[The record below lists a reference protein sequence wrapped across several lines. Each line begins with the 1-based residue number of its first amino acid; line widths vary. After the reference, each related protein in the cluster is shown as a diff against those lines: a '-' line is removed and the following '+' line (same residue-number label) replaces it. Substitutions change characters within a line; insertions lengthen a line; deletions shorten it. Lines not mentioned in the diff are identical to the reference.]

1 MSLVYGFVSPSW
13 PDEDAPQRCGW
24 RSHSHESAESILA
37 HQRMPGWRRATRW
50 EHSEAV
56 WRPHAAEELCQQSNT
71 PAGCGPH
78 LSGYTANVR
87 AANLV
92 ILRDLLWRSSF
103 VLLSLIS
110 CRLLNSCH
118 VEFSVLQGYL
128 ALFLICM
135 FLQPSSPS
143 LSVSKPPTPFLN
155 AFFPFTSFAL
165 NPQACSF
172 FLALFLLE
180 MLSLSHLVRV
190 HIVLFLF
197 VLKHFLICWGVFL

>member
-1 MSLVYGFVSPSW
+1 MSLVCGSVLPSW
-13 PDEDAPQRCGW
+13 TDEDIRQRCGC
-24 RSHSHESAESILA
+24 RSHSHESAESVLA
-37 HQRMPGWRRATRW
+37 HQRMPGWRRATRR

-87 AANLV
+87 ATNLV

-110 CRLLNSCH
+110 RRLLNSCH

-128 ALFLICM
+128 AVFLICM
-135 FLQPSSPS
+135 FLQPSSTS
-143 LSVSKPPTPFLN
+143 LSVSKPPPFLKK
-155 AFFPFTSFAL
+155 
-165 NPQACSF
+165 CF
-172 FLALFLLE
+172 FLLPALPWILKACIFLPGFI
-180 MLSLSHLVRV
+180 SSWNVSISHLVRV

-197 VLKHFLICWGVFL
+197 VLKHF